1 MFMSH
6 TVVVSSAVYMPNIVS
21 PIECNVV
28 EEIPCDIWYLDSCC
42 SNHLTCNKELFSSL
56 DELVQTKDTLGKYIQ
71 VIGLW
76 KGSINILTRQG
87 E

>member
-6 TVVVSSAVYMPNIVS
+6 TVVVPSAVYMPNIVS

-28 EEIPCDIWYLDSCC
+28 EEIPCDIWYLDSRC